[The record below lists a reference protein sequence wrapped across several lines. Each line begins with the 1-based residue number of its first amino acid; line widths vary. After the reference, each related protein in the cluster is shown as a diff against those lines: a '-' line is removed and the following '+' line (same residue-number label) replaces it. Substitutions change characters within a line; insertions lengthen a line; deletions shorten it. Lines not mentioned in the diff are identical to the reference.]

1 MDRAV
6 QLILTRIG
14 DDKSHGR
21 KGPMTHGAVKV
32 TTQLKEVDPA
42 TLATLESRLAAAEE
56 GLRAAQQAREDLQL
70 QAEERGRE
78 LVAAKELL
86 RAEMTER
93 ATAEQQLKSAQCL
106 LEAHALDLE
115 AQLAERTA
123 QLQAAKKS
131 IETLC
136 YSIAHDLRAPNRSMQ
151 GFAELLLA
159 EHALALNAT
168 GREYL
173 ERIAAAAARNDSLI
187 LDMLAYGRL
196 SHTALPCGEHSL
208 ETSIQTVLQSQSGDI
223 TAKKAI
229 IQIKSPLPTVQA
241 NPTALED
248 ALGPLLSNALKFTAR
263 GVIPKVTIW
272 AEERGESVRVCVQ
285 DNGVGIPS
293 EHHEKIFSIF
303 ERLHSAEAYPGT
315 GMGLAIVQQAVER
328 MGGRVGLNS
337 EPGRGSCFWIELLK
351 PRVPEPDERR
361 AT

>member
-1 MDRAV
+1 M
-6 QLILTRIG
+6 
-14 DDKSHGR
+14 
-21 KGPMTHGAVKV
+21 KGPAVEV
-32 TTQLKEVDPA
+32 AAPLKEVDPE

-56 GLRAAQQAREDLQL
+56 SLRASQQAMEDLQL
-70 QAEERGRE
+70 RAEERLRE
-78 LVAAKELL
+78 LLAAKGLL

-93 ATAEQQLKSAQCL
+93 TTSEQQLKSVQCL

-115 AQLAERTA
+115 AQVAERTA

-159 EHALALNAT
+159 EHAHALNAT
-168 GREYL
+168 GHEYL
-173 ERIAAAAARNDSLI
+173 RRIAAAAVRNDCLI

-196 SHTALPCGEHSL
+196 GHTALPCGEHSL
-208 ETSIQTVLQSQSGDI
+208 ETSLQTVLQSQSGDI
-223 TAKKAI
+223 TAKKAV
-229 IQIKSPLPTVQA
+229 IQIKSPLPAVHA

-248 ALGPLLSNALKFTAR
+248 ALGRLLSNALKFMAS
-263 GVIPKVTIW
+263 GVTPEVTIW
-272 AEERGESVRVCVQ
+272 AEERGESIRVCVQ

-303 ERLHSAEAYPGT
+303 ERLHSSEAFPGT

-351 PRVPEPDERR
+351 PRAPEPDER
-361 AT
+361 AL